1 MTFICI
7 LWTIYPDC
15 KKQGKELNK
24 LTLQELYS
32 QIGGDY
38 EQALRVM
45 RVEKLIDKHIRKLVT
60 NGVVDG
66 LVDAAERMEPA
77 ELFDAAHAMK
87 GICANLGLTALAEM
101 ASEIAEEYR
110 GSNQRKLTDEQAKE
124 KIAQIE
130 ALYRKTAESIGKY
143 AQG

>member
-1 MTFICI
+1 M
-7 LWTIYPDC
+7 
-15 KKQGKELNK
+15 
-24 LTLQELYS
+24 TLQELYS

-110 GSNQRKLTDEQAKE
+110 GGNQRKLTDKQAKE

-130 ALYRKTAESIGKY
+130 ALYKKTAESIGKY

>member
-1 MTFICI
+1 M
-7 LWTIYPDC
+7 
-15 KKQGKELNK
+15 
-24 LTLQELYS
+24 TLQELYS

-87 GICANLGLTALAEM
+87 GICANLGLTALAEI

-110 GSNQRKLTDEQAKE
+110 GGNQRKLTDEQAKE
-124 KIAQIE
+124 KIVQIE
-130 ALYRKTAESIGKY
+130 ALYKKTAESIGKY

>member
-1 MTFICI
+1 M
-7 LWTIYPDC
+7 
-15 KKQGKELNK
+15 
-24 LTLQELYS
+24 TLQELYS

-66 LVDAAERMEPA
+66 LVDAAERMAPA

-110 GSNQRKLTDEQAKE
+110 GGNQRKLTDEQAKE

-130 ALYRKTAESIGKY
+130 ALYKKTAESIGKY

>member
-1 MTFICI
+1 M
-7 LWTIYPDC
+7 
-15 KKQGKELNK
+15 
-24 LTLQELYS
+24 TLQELYS

-66 LVDAAERMEPA
+66 LVDAAERMGPA

-130 ALYRKTAESIGKY
+130 ALYKKTAESIGKY

>member
-1 MTFICI
+1 M
-7 LWTIYPDC
+7 
-15 KKQGKELNK
+15 
-24 LTLQELYS
+24 TLQELYS

-60 NGVVDG
+60 NGMVDG

-130 ALYRKTAESIGKY
+130 ALYKKTAESIGKY

>member
-1 MTFICI
+1 M
-7 LWTIYPDC
+7 
-15 KKQGKELNK
+15 
-24 LTLQELYS
+24 TLQELYS

-110 GSNQRKLTDEQAKE
+110 GGNQRKLTDEQAKE
-124 KIAQIE
+124 KISQIE

>member
-1 MTFICI
+1 MTFICR

-15 KKQGKELNK
+15 KKQGKELK
-24 LTLQELYS
+24 KMTLQELYS

-110 GSNQRKLTDEQAKE
+110 GGNQRKLTDEQAKE
-124 KIAQIE
+124 KIVQIE
-130 ALYRKTAESIGKY
+130 ALYKKTAESIGKY

>member
-1 MTFICI
+1 M
-7 LWTIYPDC
+7 
-15 KKQGKELNK
+15 
-24 LTLQELYS
+24 TLQELYS

-60 NGVVDG
+60 NGMVDG

-110 GSNQRKLTDEQAKE
+110 GGNQRKLTDEQAKE

-130 ALYRKTAESIGKY
+130 ALYKKTAESIGKY

>member
-1 MTFICI
+1 
-7 LWTIYPDC
+7 
-15 KKQGKELNK
+15 
-24 LTLQELYS
+24 
-32 QIGGDY
+32 
-38 EQALRVM
+38 M

-130 ALYRKTAESIGKY
+130 TLYRKTAESIGKY